1 MHKFSSTTIAIV
13 LFAIIINVRAEYK
26 KLELTIL
33 SAPAID
39 ITTVDISPMPI
50 MNPGQAFL
58 TFVANLK
65 RPIKTIQTTLKI
77 NRAVSGINLPIRC
90 YKIDGLD
97 VGSCTYTDLCRV
109 LKTMLPSFKPDSCP
123 KAMAQYG
130 IDCNCPFNIPAG
142 HLSIVNE
149 KLEIPDAQ
157 SSIANFMATGD
168 FSIQLDTQDAV
179 GSYASIIIK
188 FTVKSHKPSG

>member
-1 MHKFSSTTIAIV
+1 MHKFSSTAIALVLVSIIV
-13 LFAIIINVRAEYK
+13 NVQAEYK

-39 ITTVDISPMPI
+39 ITNVDVTPMPI
-50 MNPGQAFL
+50 INPGQAFL
-58 TFVANLK
+58 TFTANLK

-90 YKIDGLD
+90 YKVDGME

-109 LKTMLPSFKPDSCP
+109 LQIMLPTFKADTCP
-123 KAMAQYG
+123 KPMAQYG

-168 FSIQLDTQDAV
+168 FTIQLDTQDAV
-179 GSYASIIIK
+179 GPYASIIIK